1 MVFQRDI
8 RLENERDGDLC
19 LKVVLK
25 DFVIGFEVLS
35 LNINSSIILLPMSL
49 AL

>member
-1 MVFQRDI
+1 MAFQRDI

-25 DFVIGFEVLS
+25 DFVIAFQVLS
-35 LNINSSIILLPMSL
+35 LNISSSLILLPISL